1 MHPPQDSELPRGGLV
16 VVNGHKEKN
25 GHLYTWGVR
34 SSWVH
39 PELEKKKLNTSFF
52 EHPSRTSFWIS
63 KPDFF
68 VKIFLF
74 WTDFLLNIKWHF
86 LNIHPNRTFLWTSK
100 FPYLKKRLLCFRSG
114 SRTSLWKTRAMKP
127 RLNHKMNEQSEDE
140 PSELPIITSPD
151 IYIYVCVCV
160 LPLIFTVGVFAGVAR
175 YGWNRNIVTS
185 MCQIG

>member
-1 MHPPQDSELPRGGLV
+1 MRRAFIL
-16 VVNGHKEKN
+16 
-25 GHLYTWGVR
+25 
-34 SSWVH
+34 SSSRAR
-39 PELEKKKLNTSFF
+39 KKKLNTSFF

-160 LPLIFTVGVFAGVAR
+160 AADFYSGRFCRSRTLWLKSQHSNQHVSNWLINDLSDF
-175 YGWNRNIVTS
+175 YGNSFIIRLTLGRHHYRKNW
-185 MCQIG
+185 